1 MRHKYRTT
9 FDKNKFFIKKNI
21 FLFQLIYLHLHKIYI
36 MHNFLLKLPSRET
49 YLKLKEIAKKQ
60 SPATTVGGLINHI
73 LKNYLNEINGK

>member
-1 MRHKYRTT
+1 MRHKYRIT
-9 FDKNKFFIKKNI
+9 FDKIIKKYI
-21 FLFQLIYLHLHKIYI
+21 FFFKNFYLILHKIYI

-73 LKNYLNEINGK
+73 LKTYLNEN

>member
-9 FDKNKFFIKKNI
+9 FDKIIKKYI
-21 FLFQLIYLHLHKIYI
+21 FFFKNFYLILPKLYI
-36 MHNFLLKLPSRET
+36 MHNFLLKLPSKET

-73 LKNYLNEINGK
+73 LKTYLNEN

>member
-1 MRHKYRTT
+1 
-9 FDKNKFFIKKNI
+9 
-21 FLFQLIYLHLHKIYI
+21 